1 MKILIGNEQWILT
14 TKHDHIRNAILISP
28 I

>member
-14 TKHDHIRNAILISP
+14 TKHDHIRNAILISNF
-28 I
+28 